1 MVKKVGATFTMD
13 ASSQS
18 RRRRD
23 LTMVGSV
30 AVAMVV
36 VVLVVVV
43 VVVDTQ
49 QSIKLQGTQPTSN
62 QLRKRMSAMDTV
74 VIKSVAGMC

>member
-1 MVKKVGATFTMD
+1 MKEVGATFTMD

-18 RRRRD
+18 RQRRD
-23 LTMVGSV
+23 MTMVGSV

-36 VVLVVVV
+36 M
-43 VVVDTQ
+43 VVDTQ
-49 QSIKLQGTQPTSN
+49 QRIKLQGTQPTSN

-74 VIKSVAGMC
+74 VIKSVAEMC

>member
-1 MVKKVGATFTMD
+1 MD

-18 RRRRD
+18 RQRRD
-23 LTMVGSV
+23 MTMVGSV

-36 VVLVVVV
+36 VVVVM
-43 VVVDTQ
+43 VDSQ
-49 QSIKLQGTQPTSN
+49 QRIKLQGTQPTSN

>member
-1 MVKKVGATFTMD
+1 MKEVGATFTMD

-18 RRRRD
+18 RQRRD
-23 LTMVGSV
+23 MTMVGSV

-36 VVLVVVV
+36 VVVVVM
-43 VVVDTQ
+43 VVDTQ
-49 QSIKLQGTQPTSN
+49 QRIKLQGTQPTSN

>member
-1 MVKKVGATFTMD
+1 MKEVGATFTMD
-13 ASSQS
+13 ASSES

-23 LTMVGSV
+23 MTMVGSV

-36 VVLVVVV
+36 VVVVVV
-43 VVVDTQ
+43 VMVDTQ
-49 QSIKLQGTQPTSN
+49 QRIKLQGTQPTSN
-62 QLRKRMSAMDTV
+62 QLRKIMSAIDTV

>member
-1 MVKKVGATFTMD
+1 MKEVGATFTMD
-13 ASSQS
+13 APSES

-23 LTMVGSV
+23 MTMVGSV

-36 VVLVVVV
+36 M
-43 VVVDTQ
+43 VVDTQ
-49 QSIKLQGTQPTSN
+49 QRIKLQGTQPTSN